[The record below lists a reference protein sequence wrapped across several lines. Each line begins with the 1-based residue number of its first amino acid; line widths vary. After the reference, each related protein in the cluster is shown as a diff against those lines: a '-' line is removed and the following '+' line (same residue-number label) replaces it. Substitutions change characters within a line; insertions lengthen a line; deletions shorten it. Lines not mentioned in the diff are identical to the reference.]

1 MLYYL
6 DTKPGGSW
14 ADRVLSKLGYDKR
27 PEKLQQL
34 LRTIY
39 ERGVK
44 QIKLEGTAVV
54 SVPLYEALDG
64 SNTKDYV
71 QRVEPSSQ
79 GGRKL
84 AELIVDRIKEAL
96 TKLPR
101 EAQTN
106 LPKQEQHGAAQM
118 EASRSEATV
127 SMPPPTHVFDR
138 VTIG

>member
-101 EAQTN
+101 ESHPT
-106 LPKQEQHGAAQM
+106 QEQHGSAQM
-118 EASRSEATV
+118 EASRSGATV
-127 SMPPPTHVFDR
+127 SMPPPTHVSNR
-138 VTIG
+138 